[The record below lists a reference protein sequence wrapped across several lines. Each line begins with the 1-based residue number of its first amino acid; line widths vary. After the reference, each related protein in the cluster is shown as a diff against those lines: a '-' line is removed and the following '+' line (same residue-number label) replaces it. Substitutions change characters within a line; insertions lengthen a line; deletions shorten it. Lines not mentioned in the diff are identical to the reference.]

1 MLEQLAS
8 GDSRLSHLNKLYR
21 YLPWMISVGVE
32 DELERTIWDQLYR
45 EGPGFRAP
53 ELPHSVRDSVSKK
66 V

>member
-32 DELERTIWDQLYR
+32 DKLERTI
-45 EGPGFRAP
+45 
-53 ELPHSVRDSVSKK
+53 
-66 V
+66 